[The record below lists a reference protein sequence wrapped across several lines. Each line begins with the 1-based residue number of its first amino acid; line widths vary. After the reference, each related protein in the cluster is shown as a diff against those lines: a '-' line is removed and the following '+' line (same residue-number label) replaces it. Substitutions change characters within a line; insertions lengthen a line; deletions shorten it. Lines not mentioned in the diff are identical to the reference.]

1 MADSRKLEFLKTIL
15 PGRILAEAKR
25 EHDELVQVEL
35 TTPDHLDGFMS
46 TIHRLV
52 MVSRNKQSGEEKT
65 FNLMV
70 KVMKGDEAFRDS
82 CFSPVQFTNEISI
95 YTKVIPC
102 FQQLLEASQCSLRGD
117 KWCPKVVYGFAG
129 NIPEYSDC
137 SIETVLVMENMALEG
152 FKAGPRND
160 LDEDHLVLMARHMA
174 QFHACTY
181 AMKIMKDARLE
192 KLVNGIIPFEFV
204 KEGKVLNSYAL
215 FFKMGLER
223 LFKYL
228 DKHPKL
234 LDSEQFK
241 SDINT
246 LRSRYGEAPI
256 NLAQKLLHQDEFS
269 VILHGDY
276 NRNNVLFKY
285 ENGKPVDIRMFD
297 FQENRY
303 GTPAIDLIF
312 FMCMS
317 MPTGLRERF
326 WFPLLEQYHDSLMS
340 TIRQI
345 LKCDA
350 NDPRLEPYS
359 FENFKKHLQRF
370 GLYGGMIAVHF
381 LPWMICPEEE
391 CAQLAFHFANDMYS
405 PEMKRW
411 LFKAGGDAV
420 DIRLIEVF
428 RHLSQQGYM
437 AIVHE
442 D

>member
-15 PGRILAEAKR
+15 PSRILAESKR
-25 EHDELVQVEL
+25 EDEELVQVEL

-52 MVSRNKQSGEEKT
+52 MVTRNKSTGKEKT
-65 FNLMV
+65 SNLMV
-70 KVMKGDEAFRDS
+70 KVMKGDESFRES
-82 CFSPVQFTNEISI
+82 CLSPVQFRNEIFI
-95 YTKVIPC
+95 YTKVVPC
-102 FQQLLEASQCSLRGD
+102 FQQLLESSSCSVKGD
-117 KWCPKVVYGFAG
+117 KWCPRVVFGVAGKV
-129 NIPEYSDC
+129 PEYSDC
-137 SIETVLVMENMALEG
+137 SETILVMENIALEG

-160 LDEDHLVLMARHMA
+160 LDEEHLLLMARNIA

-181 AMKIMKDARLE
+181 AMKITKDPRLGE
-192 KLVNGIIPFEFV
+192 LVKGIIPFDFV
-204 KEGKVLNSYAL
+204 SDGKVLNSYAL
-215 FFKMGLER
+215 FFKMGLDR
-223 LFKYL
+223 LFEYL
-228 DKHPKL
+228 DNNPKL
-234 LDSEQFK
+234 LDSERFK
-241 SDINT
+241 NDIST

-256 NLAQKLLHQDEFS
+256 HLMQKLLHQDEFS

-285 ENGKPVDIRMFD
+285 ENDKPVDIRMFD

-326 WFPLLEQYHDSLMS
+326 WYPLLEQYHGSLMS
-340 TIRQI
+340 TLQDI

-350 NDPRLEPYS
+350 NDPRLKPYS
-359 FENFKKHLQRF
+359 YQNFKKHLQRY
-370 GLYGGMIAVHF
+370 GMYGGMIAVHF

-405 PEMKRW
+405 PEMKHW
-411 LFKAGGDAV
+411 LNIAGGDVV
-420 DIRLIEVF
+420 DIRLTEVF
-428 RHLSQQGYM
+428 RHLSVQGYM
-437 AIVHE
+437 DIVHE

>member
-1 MADSRKLEFLKTIL
+1 MADSKQLEFLKTIL
-15 PGRILAEAKR
+15 PGRILVETKR
-25 EHDELVQVEL
+25 EDEELVKFEL
-35 TTPDHLDGFMS
+35 TTPEHLDGFMS

-52 MVSRNKQSGEEKT
+52 LVTRNKGSGEEKT
-65 FNLMV
+65 WNLMV
-70 KVMKGDEAFRDS
+70 KVMKGDQAFRER
-82 CFSPVQFTNEISI
+82 CFSPVQFCNEISI

-102 FQQLLEASQCSLRGD
+102 FQQLLESNNCSVRGD
-117 KWCPKVVYGFAG
+117 KWCPKVVFGVADK
-129 NIPEYSDC
+129 IPEYSDTF
-137 SIETVLVMENMALEG
+137 ETILVMENMALDG

-160 LDEDHLVLMARHMA
+160 LDEVHLVMMARNIA

-181 AMKIMKDARLE
+181 AMKITKDARLDE
-192 KLVNGIIPFEFV
+192 LVKGIIPFDFY
-204 KEGKVLNSYAL
+204 KDGKVLDSYAL

-223 LFKYL
+223 LFEYL
-228 DKHPKL
+228 DKNPKL

-241 SDINT
+241 NDMNT
-246 LRSRYGEAPI
+246 LRSRYGQEPI
-256 NLAQKLLHQDEFS
+256 QLMQKLLLQDEFS

-276 NRNNVLFKY
+276 NRNNVLFRY
-285 ENGKPVDIRMFD
+285 ENDKPVDIRMFD

-326 WFPLLEQYHDSLMS
+326 WYPLLEQYHDSLMS
-340 TIRQI
+340 TLKDI
-345 LKCDA
+345 LKCEA
-350 NDPRLEPYS
+350 NDPRLETYS

-405 PEMKRW
+405 PDMKHW
-411 LFKAGGDAV
+411 LNVAGGDAV
-420 DIRLIEVF
+420 DIRLTETF
-428 RHLSQQGYM
+428 KHLSQQGYM
-437 AIVHE
+437 AIVYE